1 MIDLKQSSFVER
13 VIYRLI
19 KKHISGPTMASA
31 LARAKQLNSKG
42 IPVSINFMS
51 RPPQNRAKANY
62 ITTTY
67 MQLVREIARLGVKA
81 SVHLQLEQLGS
92 NLSEELAVENLQS
105 VIDASRKCGV
115 FVWCEVGDPAKD
127 TTLVSRLSDPKGL
140 GFAFLSVEHGM
151 NYAKRH
157 RPIKELKVMC
167 KPDAQNGKKEEDKG
181 KKQDSIQSIEA
192 IAQVSRNLVLLSPKE
207 WVVAN
212 LVKKNGK
219 YRKSLIFEFQLGYGE
234 KKLNKMLKKGTRIS
248 IYIPFGKDWASYAM
262 NNVPE
267 GYMRMLANSLLTE
280 QKGEKGV

>member
-1 MIDLKQSSFVER
+1 MKQSSFVER

-19 KKHISGPTMASA
+19 RKHISGPTMGSA

-51 RPPQNRAKANY
+51 RPPQDRAKANY

-81 SVHLQLEQLGS
+81 SVHLQLQQLGS
-92 NLSEELAVENLQS
+92 NLSDELAVENLQS

-115 FVWCEVGDPAKD
+115 FVWCEVLDPAKD

-140 GFAFLSVEHGM
+140 GFAFSSVVHGM

-167 KPDAQNGKKEEDKG
+167 KPEEQDVAEKVEGKA
-181 KKQDSIQSIEA
+181 KKPDSLESIEA
-192 IAQVSRNLVLLSPKE
+192 IAQASRNLVLLSPKE
-207 WVVAN
+207 SIVEK

-267 GYMRMLANSLLTE
+267 GYMRMLANSLLTG
-280 QKGEKGV
+280 QKEDKSV